1 MHGVTERICV
11 TVVALCKKQ
20 GEIDAL
26 LKEGVADT
34 SSPVKS
40 TAMVSLKRSSDPE
53 TLAARSKLSEVMEKL
68 SRAPMLNGL
77 SKIALTAADA
87 ARPNSLTELER
98 IDLYVSRVFHE
109 ALPETLPIALSN
121 IAKDATSS
129 AEKHPLKEDRI
140 PESIVSAV
148 ITRVKR
154 ATLIVAEKSR
164 ETDTRLAARRHPNI
178 LMFMRAT
185 CDIFGS
191 FSDETKEYYTPEV
204 MSSICESIATIS
216 KVMPVEIR
224 KVLADIEELKTVES
238 ITMLLDNVKV
248 KKSARLLVDA
258 LEISLED
265 EDDLVSRALRNM
277 PGVIEKVDSIQQL
290 TY

>member
-1 MHGVTERICV
+1 MALLLERICV
-11 TVVALCKKQ
+11 TTVAVCKKQ

-109 ALPETLPIALSN
+109 ALPETLPITSPSMITSSPNTSPSTKPLFLTMSKAVVQFSAILTVPVIFPCISIVLSN
-121 IAKDATSS
+121 VISPSIAQFS
-129 AEKHPLKEDRI
+129 PI
-140 PESIVSAV
+140 AV
-148 ITRVKR
+148 VC
-154 ATLIVAEKSR
+154 LS
-164 ETDTRLAARRHPNI
+164 
-178 LMFMRAT
+178 
-185 CDIFGS
+185 
-191 FSDETKEYYTPEV
+191 PEV
-204 MSSICESIATIS
+204 TAAVVDCILLKIPIGYLVYPIYLMYFNKYFVIIRL
-216 KVMPVEIR
+216 KVC
-224 KVLADIEELKTVES
+224 
-238 ITMLLDNVKV
+238 
-248 KKSARLLVDA
+248 
-258 LEISLED
+258 
-265 EDDLVSRALRNM
+265 
-277 PGVIEKVDSIQQL
+277 
-290 TY
+290 

>member
-1 MHGVTERICV
+1 MPTFQNRALNTASETYFPKDIFERYNNDAFFVSINEESWEKFKTETAKNVGARGKNCGLNVNVERYFLDEITDMNCMALLLERICV

-20 GEIDAL
+20 GEIDQL

-53 TLAARSKLSEVMEKL
+53 TLAARSKLSGVMEKL

-140 PESIVSAV
+140 PES
-148 ITRVKR
+148 
-154 ATLIVAEKSR
+154 
-164 ETDTRLAARRHPNI
+164 
-178 LMFMRAT
+178 
-185 CDIFGS
+185 
-191 FSDETKEYYTPEV
+191 
-204 MSSICESIATIS
+204 
-216 KVMPVEIR
+216 MPQR
-224 KVLADIEELKTVES
+224 
-238 ITMLLDNVKV
+238 
-248 KKSARLLVDA
+248 
-258 LEISLED
+258 
-265 EDDLVSRALRNM
+265 
-277 PGVIEKVDSIQQL
+277 
-290 TY
+290 